1 MSTQLAPPRAARPV
15 TIRTLQK
22 FKEEGRRIV
31 ALTAYD
37 YTFGRLV
44 DQAGA
49 DLILVGD
56 SLGNVI
62 QGHDSTLPVTLED
75 VIYHCRA
82 VRRGIKRAHLVGD
95 MPFMTYQINPEQA
108 LTNAGRLMQE
118 GACHS
123 VKLEGGQE
131 RAETVH
137 RVVQAG
143 IPVMGHI
150 GLTPQSVH
158 QLGGHVVQGRGDEA
172 HARLLRD
179 ARALQDAGAYALVLE
194 CVPEPLAEEITRAL
208 QIPTIGIG
216 AGARCD
222 GQILVLHDML
232 GLLPDFSPRFV
243 RRFGELGEAAAE
255 AIGRYASAV
264 REGAFPSAPE
274 TYDPI
279 AC

>member
-82 VRRGIKRAHLVGD
+82 VRRGIQRAHLVGD

-232 GLLPDFSPRFV
+232 GLLPDFSPSFV

-255 AIGRYASAV
+255 AIGRYANAV
-264 REGAFPSAPE
+264 REGAFPSAAE

>member
-82 VRRGIKRAHLVGD
+82 VRRGIQRAHLVGD

-255 AIGRYASAV
+255 AIGRYANAV
-264 REGAFPSAPE
+264 REGAFPSAAE